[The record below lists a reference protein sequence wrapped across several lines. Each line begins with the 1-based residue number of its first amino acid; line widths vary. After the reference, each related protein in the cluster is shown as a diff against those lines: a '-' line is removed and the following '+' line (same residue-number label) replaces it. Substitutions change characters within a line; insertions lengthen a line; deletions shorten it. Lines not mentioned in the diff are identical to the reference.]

1 MKRYFN
7 MMGAKQ
13 VAMIEF
19 TPNSVV
25 KTMDITSLFGT
36 NKDIVEITKRE
47 FTLLSQ
53 QYQRANDTN
62 MSMTI
67 IR

>member
-7 MMGAKQ
+7 LMSNRE
-13 VAMIEF
+13 VAVIEF
-19 TPNSVV
+19 APNSVV
-25 KTMDITSLFGT
+25 KTMDIISLFGT

-47 FTLLSQ
+47 FVLLSQ